1 MRLSALIPLVA
12 VMSLQA
18 EDPFLVNAETRWT
31 AERWDLPRAG
41 EGMGMVGLQ
50 VHRTWACG
58 GYAGFGGW
66 GSVRGEQGG
75 FIATGVSGGWRFP
88 LTERLALDAG
98 AWVGGGGVG
107 RAGIGSGLM
116 LRGHAGLS
124 WDFDWARLGLEASRV
139 RFPNGEIDSSQVAVT
154 AVFPFRAIVGSPA
167 AGGGSLP
174 EFGQRL
180 GTELGWRDFS
190 LAMTGQRYTPAHSV
204 HALDSASR
212 NDPVDLVGLEARLGL
227 GQRAFA
233 VWDMSGA
240 AGGEAAGYMDM
251 LLGLGY
257 ALPLD
262 RAGRWDLVG
271 KLCGGPAGGG
281 HLDVGGGMA
290 WKATLGVQATTRSGF
305 QVGLNA
311 GYFVTPG
318 GSFKASVCQVQAGR
332 RFELATPGT
341 ASEEALGP
349 LDFTGW
355 SVRTGMQRL
364 KAPQRRGG
372 ADPDPIELVGFQMT
386 HDLSEAWYLAGQ
398 GNFALTG
405 HAGGFAEGLLGLGWR
420 SPDLSGAGT
429 RALVQAM
436 AGAAGG
442 GGVDTSGGFLL
453 QPMVGVEQELGR
465 GVSLQVMAGRCI
477 APGGDLSTPVL
488 DAGLAWRFGLPTRT
502 GAGR

>member
-1 MRLSALIPLVA
+1 MRLYVLLPLAA
-12 VMSLQA
+12 VMTLHA
-18 EDPFLVNAETRWT
+18 EGPSLVNAETRWT
-31 AERWDLPRAG
+31 AERWDLPQAG
-41 EGMGMVGLQ
+41 ETMGMVGLQ
-50 VHRTWACG
+50 VHRTWDCG

-88 LTERLALDAG
+88 LTERLSLDTG

-107 RAGIGSGLM
+107 RAGIGGGLM

-124 WDFDWARLGLEASRV
+124 WDFDWARLGLEASKV
-139 RFPNGEIDSSQVAVT
+139 RFPNGEIDTSQVAVT
-154 AVFPFRAIVGSPA
+154 AVFPFRTIVGNI
-167 AGGGSLP
+167 AGGGSSLP
-174 EFGQRL
+174 EFGQIL
-180 GTELGWRDFS
+180 GTELGWREFS
-190 LAMTGQRYTPAHSV
+190 LAITGQRYAPAHSV

-212 NDPVDLVGLEARLGL
+212 NEPVDLVGLEAHLGL
-227 GQRAFA
+227 GPRAFA

-240 AGGEAAGYMDM
+240 AGGKAAGYMDM

-262 RAGRWDLVG
+262 RAGHWDLVG
-271 KLCGGPAGGG
+271 KFCGGPAGGG

-290 WKATLGVQATTRSGF
+290 WKAMLGVQATTRNGF
-305 QVGLNA
+305 QIGLNA
-311 GYFVTPG
+311 GYFTTPG
-318 GSFKASVCQVQAGR
+318 GSFKGSVCQLQAGR

-341 ASEEALGP
+341 AAAETLGAV
-349 LDFTGW
+349 DFSGW
-355 SVRTGMQRL
+355 SLRAGMQRL
-364 KAPQRRGG
+364 KAPQRRGS

-386 HDLSEAWYLAGQ
+386 HDLSETWFFAGQ

-405 HAGGFAEGLLGLGWR
+405 HAGGFAEGLLGFGWR
-420 SPDLSGAGT
+420 SPRLFGAGT
-429 RALVQAM
+429 RFLAQAM

-442 GGVDTSGGFLL
+442 GGVDTGGGFLL

-465 GVSLQVMAGRCI
+465 GLSLQVMAGRCI
-477 APGGDLSTPVL
+477 APGGGLATPVL

-502 GAGR
+502 GPGL